1 MSAVDIRSGFQN
13 VTVPREFQTYTG
25 LVTQDG
31 LYVTERMQ
39 WGFNAAPAHF
49 QEVMNYALNAPCVD
63 AKGQPIPPAKHA
75 TYLDD
80 VSTGD
85 VDVEACWENTEVIIA
100 RLALRNLP
108 IGIWK
113 CTFLTRAL
121 VVVGATICSGE
132 YQLASKSIKK
142 LFASSLPRTLA
153 QLQGLLG
160 SLNFCSNFIPDYRRK
175 IKPLLRLLHHD
186 NDGKWTLE
194 HTALLNELAVAVQKR
209 LKLGI
214 VNMQQPARLHIDVDD
229 TDMSGVLV

>member
-1 MSAVDIRSGFQN
+1 MIIDAPQHCTYMSAVDIRSGFQN

-63 AKGQPIPPAKHA
+63 AKRQPIPPAKHA

-113 CTFLTRAL
+113 YTFLTRAL

-132 YQLASKSIKK
+132 YQLASNQSGN
-142 LFASSLPRTLA
+142 SLHPACPR
-153 QLQGLLG
+153 
-160 SLNFCSNFIPDYRRK
+160 
-175 IKPLLRLLHHD
+175 H
-186 NDGKWTLE
+186 
-194 HTALLNELAVAVQKR
+194 
-209 LKLGI
+209 
-214 VNMQQPARLHIDVDD
+214 
-229 TDMSGVLV
+229 